1 MSQVQYDKLKRKAL
15 LGGTVGSKDGSIP
28 LGNQTLN
35 VLDRQD
41 DSARLKQGIA
51 FNAGIGGVGG
61 VGVDVGAVVGNM
73 EAAGVSARS
82 ETLRRRRAVLSN
94 RSCRSSAHPSS
105 IARWPAVRWAC
116 RRVLPLHGD
125 SRSPRMRTHI
135 GADRWPNVS
144 LSMQWTVR
152 TGQV

>member
-51 FNAGIGGVGG
+51 FTAGIGGVGG

-73 EAAGVSARS
+73 EAAGVRACFD
-82 ETLRRRRAVLSN
+82 TFRRRRAVLS
-94 RSCRSSAHPSS
+94 
-105 IARWPAVRWAC
+105 
-116 RRVLPLHGD
+116 
-125 SRSPRMRTHI
+125 T
-135 GADRWPNVS
+135 
-144 LSMQWTVR
+144 
-152 TGQV
+152 